1 MKFLRKVLEKLNK
14 KEKVIVLDTS
24 ALETKKAL
32 EILEKATKVIL
43 LTGTIRE
50 MDKYKDAG
58 GNLGDNIRTVSRK
71 SREDEESKKYICVA
85 GYERNNYQDDNIIDY
100 CRKNKN
106 AIILTNDNNLCNMA
120 KAYGIPYIF
129 PQDEGLQ
136 NIKGIIMKVGNLY
149 LSKGKGEK
157 VAFVVRNGEIIQES
171 LDYGIKLQVGDII
184 YKVKYKDGFIMVFSC
199 KIKNME
205 SSKYAQ
211 YLFSLKIESGELNK
225 VKDNQLPRK
234 VKEQIFILLEERE
247 QKIKEE
253 KREKAE
259 VKDSRKKEEQ
269 DACKEVFFYHNYI
282 RVVSEKHHK
291 KYIKVERNGKLI
303 QIKDYKEGD
312 ILYVL
317 DYYLNNK
324 FLKVKVYNIE
334 KKDESYI
341 AQKESENII
350 WYINEIFR
358 SNFSKEMQEVI
369 WKIYMKYCG
378 Y

>member
-136 NIKGIIMKVGNLY
+136 NIKGIIMKDGNLY